1 MDPKSNIV
9 NTFSLVADGYD
20 SPALRF
26 FPFAGEQLADRLGLR
41 PGERVLDIATGT
53 GAFATGAG
61 QRIRPGGRVQAIDLT
76 ESMLKKAVAN
86 VEKMALD
93 NIDFHVMDAEQ
104 LEFRS
109 NTFDAI
115 GCSFGLFFLQD
126 MSAALKDWLHLLK
139 PGGRLMFTSF
149 APSAL
154 QPMTTM
160 LFEDLRAV
168 GLELAENETGGSA
181 SRLPS
186 RDFCCALLEEAGYAD
201 VTSESQQLG
210 THLADAEGWWEVV
223 WNAGLRGYL
232 ERLAPGQLAELR
244 ARHLPRIEQLKQDEG
259 IWMDVETWF
268 SGGIK
273 PVASGKPS

>member
-1 MDPKSNIV
+1 
-9 NTFSLVADGYD
+9 
-20 SPALRF
+20 
-26 FPFAGEQLADRLGLR
+26 
-41 PGERVLDIATGT
+41 DIATGT

-61 QRIRPGGRVQAIDLT
+61 QRIRPGGRVQAIDMT
-76 ESMLKKAVAN
+76 ESMLNKAETN
-86 VEKMALD
+86 TEKMALD

-109 NTFDAI
+109 NYFDAI
-115 GCSFGLFFLQD
+115 GCSFGLFFLRD
-126 MSAALKDWLHLLK
+126 MSAALENWLRILK

-149 APSAL
+149 GPSAL

-168 GLELAENETGGSA
+168 GLALADGETGGSA

-186 RDFCCALLEEAGYAD
+186 RDYCCALLEDAGYTN

-210 THLADAEGWWEVV
+210 FHLGNADEWWEVV
-223 WNAGLRGYL
+223 WNAGLRGYI
-232 ERLAPGQLAELR
+232 ERLEAEQQADLR
-244 ARHLPRIEQLKQDEG
+244 ARHLPRIEKLRTEEG

-268 SGGIK
+268 SGGLK
-273 PVASGKPS
+273 PEA

>member
-1 MDPKSNIV
+1 MDPKSNII
-9 NTFSLVADGYD
+9 NIFNLVADGYD

-26 FPFAGEQLADRLGLR
+26 FPLAGDQLADRLGLQ
-41 PGERVLDIATGT
+41 PGEQVLDIATGT
-53 GAFATGAG
+53 GAFATQAG
-61 QRIRPGGRVQAIDLT
+61 QRVIPGGQVQAIDLT
-76 ESMLKKAVAN
+76 DLMLKKAEAN
-86 VEKMALD
+86 VAKMALD
-93 NIDFHVMDAEQ
+93 NIEFHTMDAEQ

-109 NTFDAI
+109 NDFDAI

-126 MSAALKDWLHLLK
+126 MAAALKSWLRVLK

-149 APSAL
+149 APTAL

-168 GLELAENETGGSA
+168 GLQLAENETGGSA

-186 RDFCCALLEEAGYAD
+186 RDFCCALLAEAGYSNVACD
-201 VTSESQQLG
+201 PQQLG
-210 THLADAEGWWEVV
+210 FHLGKAQDWWEVV

-232 ERLAPGQLAELR
+232 ERLEPEQLADLR
-244 ARHLPRIEQLKQDEG
+244 ARHLPRIEKLRTEDG

-268 SGGIK
+268 SGGLK
-273 PVASGKPS
+273 PAA

>member
-9 NTFSLVADGYD
+9 NIFNLVAEGYD

-26 FPFAGEQLADRLGLR
+26 FPLAGEQLANRLGLR

-53 GAFATGAG
+53 GAFAAGAA

-76 ESMLKKAVAN
+76 DAMLNKAVTN
-86 VEKMALD
+86 TKKMALD

-104 LEFRS
+104 LEFRP
-109 NTFDAI
+109 NDFDAI

-126 MSAALKDWLHLLK
+126 MSAALENWLRILK

-160 LFEDLRAV
+160 LFEDLSAV
-168 GLELAENETGGSA
+168 GLPLRDGETGGSA
-181 SRLPS
+181 NRLPS
-186 RDFCCALLEEAGYAD
+186 REFCCELLEEAGYTNVA
-201 VTSESQQLG
+201 SESQQLG
-210 THLADAEGWWEVV
+210 FHLGKAEDWWEVV
-223 WNAGLRGYL
+223 WNAGLRGYI
-232 ERLAPGQLAELR
+232 ERLGPEQLAELR
-244 ARHLPRIEQLKQDEG
+244 ARHLPRIEKLRTEDG

-268 SGGIK
+268 SGGLK
-273 PVASGKPS
+273 PVT

>member
-1 MDPKSNIV
+1 MDPKTGIV

-20 SPALRF
+20 NPALRF
-26 FPFAGEQLADRLGLR
+26 FPFAGNTLADRLNLR

-53 GAFATGAG
+53 GAFAIGAG
-61 QRIRPGGRVQAIDLT
+61 QRVRPGGRIQAIDLT
-76 ESMLKKAVAN
+76 EAMVKKAEAN
-86 VEKMALD
+86 VARTALD
-93 NIDFHVMDAEQ
+93 NIDFQVLDAER
-104 LEFRS
+104 LEFQPDY
-109 NTFDAI
+109 FDAI

-126 MSAALKDWLHLLK
+126 MSAALENWFRFLK

-168 GLELAENETGGSA
+168 GLPLRDNETGGSA
-181 SRLPS
+181 GRLPS
-186 RDFCCALLEEAGYAD
+186 QDFCCSLLSEAGYIDAK
-201 VTSESQQLG
+201 SESQQLG
-210 THLADAEGWWEVV
+210 YYLENTEDWWEVV

-232 ERLAPGQLAELR
+232 ERLSPEQLDELR
-244 ARHLPRIEQLKQDEG
+244 ARHLPRIEKLRTEDG

-268 SGGIK
+268 SGGLK
-273 PVASGKPS
+273 PGA

>member
-1 MDPKSNIV
+1 MDPKTGIV

-20 SPALRF
+20 NPALRF
-26 FPFAGEQLADRLGLR
+26 FSFAGNELAGRLNLR
-41 PGERVLDIATGT
+41 PGESVLDIATGT
-53 GAFATGAG
+53 GAFAIVAG
-61 QRIRPGGRVQAIDLT
+61 QRVRPGGRVQAIDLT
-76 ESMLKKAVAN
+76 AAMLKKAEAN
-86 VEKMALD
+86 VAKMTLD

-104 LEFRS
+104 LEFQS
-109 NTFDAI
+109 GHFDVI

-126 MSAALKDWLHLLK
+126 MSAALKSWFRFLK

-168 GLELAENETGGSA
+168 GLPLRDNETGGSA
-181 SRLPS
+181 GRLPS
-186 RDFCCALLEEAGYAD
+186 QDFCSSLLSEAGYID
-201 VTSESQQLG
+201 SKSESQQLG
-210 THLADAEGWWEVV
+210 FYLGNTEDWWDVV

-232 ERLAPGQLAELR
+232 ERLSPEQLDELR
-244 ARHLPRIEQLKQDEG
+244 ARHLPRVEQLRQAEG

-268 SGGIK
+268 SGG
-273 PVASGKPS
+273 SKPSAPVQ